1 MKRFLNI
8 NIIIVFMLFAFT
20 SGVITPDSRVID
32 YLGKEKVDFIQKNN
46 PELIRY
52 YNFFLDNVYYLEKL
66 PADKFTNNNMKTIEL
81 PLKKGE
87 VDTKKLNVLKL
98 EVQRKFDTP
107 TYYKLKG
114 RNEIIVFLSEQDF
127 MKKYNKYRKEL
138 GLIKD

>member
-1 MKRFLNI
+1 
-8 NIIIVFMLFAFT
+8 MLFAFT